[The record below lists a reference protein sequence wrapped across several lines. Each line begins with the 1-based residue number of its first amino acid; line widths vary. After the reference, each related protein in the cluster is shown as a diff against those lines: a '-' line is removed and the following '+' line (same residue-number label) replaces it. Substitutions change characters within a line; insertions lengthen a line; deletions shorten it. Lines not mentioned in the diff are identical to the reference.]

1 MSATWAFDSGAG
13 HDTHLDQIPLGSGIP
28 LQVPSQGWVGV
39 FVLACLASFSSS
51 LAHLAEVLCL
61 PGAPMLY
68 GQTQLGWKPGSA
80 ACLVGDLLF
89 LHEKHPE
96 ILTTSEGYCEF

>member
-1 MSATWAFDSGAG
+1 MTATWAFDSGAG
-13 HDTHLDQIPLGSGIP
+13 HDTYLDQIPLGSGIP

-61 PGAPMLY
+61 PEAPML
-68 GQTQLGWKPGSA
+68 GARALWSDSA
-80 ACLVGDLLF
+80 GLESWLCHLLSGGPP
-89 LHEKHPE
+89 L
-96 ILTTSEGYCEF
+96 SA